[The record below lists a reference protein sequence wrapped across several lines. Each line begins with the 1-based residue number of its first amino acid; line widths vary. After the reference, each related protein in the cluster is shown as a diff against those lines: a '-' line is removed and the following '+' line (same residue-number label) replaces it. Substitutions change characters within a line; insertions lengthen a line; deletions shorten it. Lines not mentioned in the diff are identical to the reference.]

1 MPERLQ
7 RMVWSGL
14 PLLVMEAWK
23 DCRAPSSTLEAAGE
37 SETEMSLVTVTPA
50 AEDLVGSA
58 WLVALTCTVLPGGR
72 SVGAV

>member
-1 MPERLQ
+1 
-7 RMVWSGL
+7 MVWSGL
-14 PLLVMEAWK
+14 PLLAMVAWK

-58 WLVALTCTVLPGGR
+58 WLVALTWTVLPWGT
-72 SVGAV
+72 SAGAV